1 MPLTSPRGDA
11 PRRSLLADRN
21 LWLAFAVTL
30 MVVMGVS
37 SVAPALP
44 ELLTVFG
51 LGPAGPALVVT
62 AFTLPGVFLTPV
74 LGVLADRFGR
84 KAVLVPSL
92 VVFALFGAAC
102 GLSRDFHLLL
112 ALRLLQGVGAA
123 ALGALNVT
131 VISDLYAG
139 RERITA
145 LGYNAVVLALGSTIY
160 PALGGALAHFHW
172 SLPFFLPALALPLAL
187 AVGLWL
193 ACPAPA
199 RRPGLGQY
207 VRSALRL
214 AATGRAA
221 GLFAVTAATFVL
233 LYGLV
238 IAFLPLFLAQR
249 FGAPPWAI
257 GAVIASASLGTGL
270 FSSQL
275 GRLAGLAP
283 QAALLAAGFGLFCAF
298 GVLTPLMPGLAWTVL
313 PVLCF
318 GAGMGL
324 IVPGVQGLLA
334 EHAPMEQRGA
344 FMALNGW
351 VLRVSQTLGPVLGA
365 AAHAAWGMDGVFLA
379 GAALAAAMAGLTA
392 FLGARPGRRP
402 GRAPA
407 SPPAG

>member
-1 MPLTSPRGDA
+1 MTLTAPRGDA

-21 LWLAFAVTL
+21 LWLAFGVTL

-37 SVAPALP
+37 SVAPVLP
-44 ELLTVFG
+44 ELLKVFG

-62 AFTLPGVFLTPV
+62 AFTLPGVFLTPF

-92 VVFALFGAAC
+92 LVFALFGAGC
-102 GLSRDFHLLL
+102 GLARDFHLLL

-131 VISDLYAG
+131 VISDLFDG

-145 LGYNAVVLALGSTIY
+145 LGYNAGVLALGTTVY
-160 PALGGALAHFHW
+160 PALGGLLAHVHW

-193 ACPAPA
+193 RCPAPVE
-199 RRPGLGQY
+199 RPGLGQY
-207 VRSALRL
+207 VREALRL

-221 GLFAVTAATFVL
+221 GLFAVTGATFVL

-238 IAFLPLFLAQR
+238 IAFLPLHLAHA
-249 FGAPPWAI
+249 FAAPPWAI

-275 GRLAGLAP
+275 GRLAARIP
-283 QAALLAAGFGLFCAF
+283 QAVLLAAGFCLFCAF
-298 GVLTPLMPGLAWTVL
+298 GTLTPLMPGLAWTVL

-318 GAGMGL
+318 GGGMGL
-324 IVPGVQGLLA
+324 IVPGVQALLA
-334 EHAPMEQRGA
+334 EHAPMEHRGA

-351 VLRVSQTLGPVLGA
+351 VLRLSQTLGPVLGA
-365 AAHAAWGMDGVFLA
+365 AAHAAWGMDGVFYS
-379 GAALAAAMAGLTA
+379 GAVLAAAMAGLTVLLA
-392 FLGARPGRRP
+392 ARPGLRP
-402 GRAPA
+402 GR
-407 SPPAG
+407 

>member
-1 MPLTSPRGDA
+1 MPSAPSPGRA
-11 PRRSLLADRN
+11 SRRLLADRN
-21 LWLAFAVTL
+21 LWLAFGVTF

-37 SVAPALP
+37 SVAPVLP
-44 ELLTVFG
+44 DLLRVFG
-51 LGPAGPALVVT
+51 LGPAGPGLVIT

-74 LGVLADRFGR
+74 LGVLADRLGR

-102 GLSRDFHLLL
+102 GLARDFSLLL

-145 LGYNAVVLALGSTIY
+145 LGLNAGVLALGTTVY

-187 AVGLWL
+187 AVGLGL
-193 ACPAPA
+193 RCPAPA
-199 RRPGLGQY
+199 ERPRLGQY
-207 VRSALRL
+207 VRAAFRL

-221 GLFAVTAATFVL
+221 GLFAVTGATFVL

-238 IAFLPLFLAQR
+238 IAFLPLLLAQR
-249 FGAPPWAI
+249 FAAPPWAI

-275 GRLAGLAP
+275 GRLAARVP
-283 QAALLAAGFGLFCAF
+283 QAVLLAAGFCLFSAF

-318 GAGMGL
+318 GGGMGL
-324 IVPGVQGLLA
+324 TVPGVQALLA
-334 EHAPMEQRGA
+334 EHAPMEHRGA

-351 VLRVSQTLGPVLGA
+351 VLRLSQTLGPLLGA
-365 AAHAAWGMDGVFLA
+365 AAHAAWGMDGVFYA
-379 GAALAAAMAGLTA
+379 GAVLSAAMAVLTA
-392 FLGARPGRRP
+392 LLAARSGR
-402 GRAPA
+402 
-407 SPPAG
+407 